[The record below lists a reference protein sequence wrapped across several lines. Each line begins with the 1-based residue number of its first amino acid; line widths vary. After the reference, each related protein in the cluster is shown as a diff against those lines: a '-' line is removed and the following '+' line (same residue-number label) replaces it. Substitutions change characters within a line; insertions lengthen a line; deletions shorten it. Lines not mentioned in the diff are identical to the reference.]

1 MAERPPLGRPFS
13 GTASGIAS
21 GTGPAAPAS
30 PVTAIRPA
38 SPVPD
43 ASLQIA
49 VGRPGRSLS
58 IYPASMGYDLQ
69 DELDFLSNR
78 VMEPN
83 VFFSG
88 RMLAPAMPRVED
100 RHVQLAI
107 IRDEKEHYGRL
118 RLLMPFSIEK
128 PGFALGASIIRVWAN
143 PFGPLGTPLVDAE
156 DAAETLDN
164 LLDALSA
171 QQARLPEVLVLPDLR
186 LNGRFA
192 QLMRAVAVARN
203 LPVAVTSPY
212 QRPTLDS
219 ELEGDAYLK
228 SSISAHH
235 LREMRRLWRRLEK
248 EGDLSYS
255 VARNPTDIRRRTE
268 EFLALEAKGWKGRKR
283 SALISDRYRA
293 AFAREAIGNLAEIDG
308 VRIHTLD
315 IDGRA
320 IASLIVFVMAGEA
333 YTWKTA
339 YDEDFARF
347 SPGKLLVMRLT
358 DWHLDDFNITRTDS
372 CAVPDHPIMSRLWRE
387 REDMGTMVIGLTG
400 TNDRDVRQVSAQ
412 LHLYRS
418 TRNIARL
425 LREKIMGL
433 RGRAD

>member
-1 MAERPPLGRPFS
+1 MVELPPVARPLADPAQTP
-13 GTASGIAS
+13 A
-21 GTGPAAPAS
+21 GTGF
-30 PVTAIRPA
+30 VRQTVVI
-38 SPVPD
+38 PD
-43 ASLQIA
+43 APVKVP
-49 VGRPGRSLS
+49 VGRVGRSLS
-58 IYPASMGYDLQ
+58 IYPATMGYDLQ

-100 RHVQLAI
+100 RQVQLAL
-107 IRDEKEHYGRL
+107 IRDQTEQTSRM

-128 PGFALGASIIRVWAN
+128 PGFAVGASILRVWAN

-164 LLDALSA
+164 LLEALA
-171 QQARLPEVLVLPDLR
+171 DRRVRLPKVLVMPDLR

-203 LPVAVTSPY
+203 LPLTVTSPY
-212 QRPTLDS
+212 QRPTLESNLDG
-219 ELEGDAYLK
+219 EAYLRQAV
-228 SSISAHH
+228 SPHH
-235 LREMRRLWRRLEK
+235 VREMRRLWRNMAKTGTLTYE
-248 EGDLSYS
+248 
-255 VARNPTDIRRRTE
+255 VARQPADIRRRTE

-293 AFAREAIGNLAEIDG
+293 AFAREAIGNLAEADG

-315 IDGRA
+315 WNGRA
-320 IASLIVFVMAGEA
+320 IASLVVFIMAGEA

-347 SPGKLLVMRLT
+347 SPGKLLMMKVT
-358 DWHLDDFNITRTDS
+358 DWHLEDANILRTDS
-372 CAVPDHPIMSRLWRE
+372 CAVPDHPIMSRLWTE
-387 REDMGTMVIGLTG
+387 REEMGTLVIGLNESG
-400 TNDRDVRQVSAQ
+400 DRDVRQVAAQ
-412 LHLYRS
+412 LHLYRN
-418 TRNIARL
+418 TRNMARI

-433 RGRAD
+433 AGRDG

>member
-1 MAERPPLGRPFS
+1 MVELPPVARPLADPAQTP
-13 GTASGIAS
+13 A
-21 GTGPAAPAS
+21 GTGF
-30 PVTAIRPA
+30 VRQTVVI
-38 SPVPD
+38 PD
-43 ASLQIA
+43 APVKVP
-49 VGRPGRSLS
+49 VGRVGRSLS
-58 IYPASMGYDLQ
+58 IYPATMGYDLQ

-100 RHVQLAI
+100 RQVQLAL
-107 IRDEKEHYGRL
+107 IRDQTEQTSRM

-128 PGFALGASIIRVWAN
+128 PGFAVGASILRVWAN

-164 LLDALSA
+164 LLEALA
-171 QQARLPEVLVLPDLR
+171 DRRVRLPKVLVMPDLR

-203 LPVAVTSPY
+203 LPLTVTSPY
-212 QRPTLDS
+212 QRPTLESNLDG
-219 ELEGDAYLK
+219 EAYLRQAV
-228 SSISAHH
+228 SPHH
-235 LREMRRLWRRLEK
+235 VREMRRLWRNMAKTGTLTYE
-248 EGDLSYS
+248 
-255 VARNPTDIRRRTE
+255 VARQPADIRRRAE

-293 AFAREAIGNLAEIDG
+293 AFAREAIGNLAEADG

-315 IDGRA
+315 WNGRA
-320 IASLIVFVMAGEA
+320 IASLVVFIMAGEA

-347 SPGKLLVMRLT
+347 SPGKLLMMKVT
-358 DWHLDDFNITRTDS
+358 DWHLEDANILRTDS
-372 CAVPDHPIMSRLWRE
+372 CAVPDHPIMSRLWTE
-387 REDMGTMVIGLTG
+387 REEMGTLVIGLNESG
-400 TNDRDVRQVSAQ
+400 DRDVRQVAAQ
-412 LHLYRS
+412 LHLYRN
-418 TRNIARL
+418 TRNMARI

-433 RGRAD
+433 AGRDG